1 MIVSSAESE
10 GLPMMSTRI
19 RDIIRVKGE
28 DVYSVGPLATV
39 IDAVDA
45 MNENHVGSVLVCEDR
60 YPVGIFSE
68 RDVLVRVVAAH
79 RDPRETLVRDV
90 MTTRLHTASP
100 DNTVIEIMRLMTERR
115 CRHVPVMENEIL
127 VGIVSI
133 GDLTKATHH
142 NLHQEVRQ
150 LSRYIGGPYLT

>member
-1 MIVSSAESE
+1 
-10 GLPMMSTRI
+10 
-19 RDIIRVKGE
+19 
-28 DVYSVGPLATV
+28 
-39 IDAVDA
+39 
-45 MNENHVGSVLVCEDR
+45 
-60 YPVGIFSE
+60 
-68 RDVLVRVVAAH
+68 
-79 RDPRETLVRDV
+79 

-100 DNTVIEIMRLMTERR
+100 DNTVMEIMRLMTDRR
-115 CRHVPVMENEIL
+115 CRHVPVMEDETL

>member
-28 DVYSVGPLATV
+28 DVYWVGPLATV

-45 MNENHVGSVLVCEDR
+45 MNENHVGSVLVCEDGH
-60 YPVGIFSE
+60 PVGIFSE

-100 DNTVIEIMRLMTERR
+100 DNTVMEIMRLMTDRR
-115 CRHVPVMENEIL
+115 CRHVPVMEDETL